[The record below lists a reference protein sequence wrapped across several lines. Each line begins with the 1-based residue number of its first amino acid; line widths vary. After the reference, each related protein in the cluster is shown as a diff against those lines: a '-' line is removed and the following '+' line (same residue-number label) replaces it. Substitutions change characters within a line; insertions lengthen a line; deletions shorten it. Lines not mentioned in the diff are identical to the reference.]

1 MEGINCGKRNAEDR
15 IGPPIRALEK
25 VPEDHKKNQDA
36 SSVVETVISWTLR
49 IGSLLRH
56 SCQPILEDFCELTSE
71 N

>member
-1 MEGINCGKRNAEDR
+1 
-15 IGPPIRALEK
+15 
-25 VPEDHKKNQDA
+25 
-36 SSVVETVISWTLR
+36 VISWTLR